1 MTAMISFIQPGR
13 LWMMSVIP
21 VLLLAYWLL
30 MRRTS
35 TRTRKFG
42 IDKLERVLPKQ
53 ASWKRHIAVVA
64 AVISLAALIVAWAQ
78 PRDQVDVPRERA
90 TIVLAIDVSRS
101 MEAQDVSPNRLD
113 AAKSAAQGFVDL
125 LPNGFNVSLVAFAGT
140 SSIIVPPTTDRGLV
154 NRAIQNL
161 QLAPSTAIGE
171 GIYSSLDAMALAPP
185 DPKKPND
192 PTPGAI
198 VLLSDGY
205 TNIGRPSAQAARDS
219 KKAGFPIY
227 TIAYGT
233 RDGYVISQGRREPV
247 PVNPQELAAVARESG
262 GQAYT
267 AGSNTELS
275 DVYKNIARSVGYE
288 KADREV
294 TEFYTGIAL
303 VFAVIAS
310 LGVLSLAARWP

>member
-205 TNIGRPSAQAARDS
+205 NNIGRPSAQAARDS